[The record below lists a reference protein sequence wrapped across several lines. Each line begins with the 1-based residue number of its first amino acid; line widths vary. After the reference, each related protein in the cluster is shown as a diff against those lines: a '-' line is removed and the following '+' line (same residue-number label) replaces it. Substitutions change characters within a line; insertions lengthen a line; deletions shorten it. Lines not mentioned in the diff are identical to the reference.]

1 MRVYLTSPEL
11 ATEAGKQLLELTVRI
26 AADGLI
32 EPAEIDGT
40 LYLAEEQQGE

>member
-11 ATEAGKQLLELTVRI
+11 ATDAGKQLLELTVRI

-32 EPAEIDGT
+32 CTFRKD
-40 LYLAEEQQGE
+40 L